1 MIVRRLTFSRNEPVT
16 RPALHQILTPFLLRR
31 VKADVDLA
39 IPPKKEVLVYCPMTD
54 KQREFYEATVN
65 KTIRTLVGGA
75 SDTPE
80 ELQPEKA
87 DQFGRGRRAKNAV
100 DYSVFLD
107 QSNAESERAIEKHFQ
122 TLEKMQKVK
131 NIQTLSNIE
140 N

>member
-1 MIVRRLTFSRNEPVT
+1 MP
-16 RPALHQILTPFLLRR
+16 QILFLLQPNGDRFR
-31 VKADVDLA
+31 FTVDSTSQGKLS
-39 IPPKKEVLVYCPMTD
+39 P

-75 SDTPE
+75 SETPE
-80 ELQPEKA
+80 ELQLEKA

-131 NIQTLSNIE
+131 NIHTLSNIE
-140 N
+140 I

>member
-1 MIVRRLTFSRNEPVT
+1 M
-16 RPALHQILTPFLLRR
+16 LRR
-31 VKADVDLA
+31 IKKDVENELTD
-39 IPPKKEVLVYCPMTD
+39 KVEVLVYCPMTD

-107 QSNAESERAIEKHFQ
+107 QSNAESEMAIEKHFQ

-131 NIQTLSNIE
+131 NIHTLSNIE
-140 N
+140 I